1 MSHTKGTWKFNGRD
15 IVVGQNIG
23 QQRICTIIE
32 HRDEFKEE
40 DKANARLIEAAPDL
54 FDACKELLDSYLDS
68 LTDGK
73 GCTCQRCNDASIK
86 ARKALINAAHVF

>member
-1 MSHTKGTWKFNGRD
+1 MKHTKGTWKFNGRD

-40 DKANARLIEAAPDL
+40 DEANAKLIAAAPDL
-54 FDACKELLDSYLDS
+54 LSACEYTIEKLRAIK
-68 LTDGK
+68 GK
-73 GCTCQRCNDASIK
+73 TFNNSPIIFAMLK
-86 ARKALINAAHVF
+86 ATQ